1 MMMNEFKLFTADFW
15 REAAARSIRTF
26 AQTFISVVGVSSFS
40 VWSLDWK
47 NSIGVSLGAA
57 VISFLMC
64 LDRTTAVVA
73 VEKHIVS
80 TPSSDAGAIATF
92 VPQQTS
98 VGCGDSLK

>member
-1 MMMNEFKLFTADFW
+1 METRLFTADFW
-15 REAAARSIRTF
+15 REATARSVRTF

-40 VWSLDWK
+40 VWSLDWQ
-47 NSIGVSLGAA
+47 NILGVSLGAA

-73 VEKHIVS
+73 VEKQIA
-80 TPSSDAGAIATF
+80 TSSDAGSIAAF
-92 VPQQTS
+92 APQPNS